1 MNIHEWLSVI
11 CWWKEPFIGILQ
23 FQFTARI
30 LHNRDKFSTK
40 VLSIQMPNNETE
52 DHRQI
57 LIQWPSDDHFLWC
70 CTIPAISK
78 EWRHELHPKKVCAV
92 IEEPDINGSLTCKE
106 KKKQWLWSS
115 KLLITWNIVNDRMY
129 VTWDFRYQLL

>member
-1 MNIHEWLSVI
+1 MSDCQLSVDEKNLLLAY
-11 CWWKEPFIGILQ
+11 CS
-23 FQFTARI
+23 
-30 LHNRDKFSTK
+30 FSLRLGSCT
-40 VLSIQMPNNETE
+40 TE
-52 DHRQI
+52 INLVQRYWVFKCPTMRQKI
-57 LIQWPSDDHFLWC
+57 TGNFLIQWPSDDHFLWC

-78 EWRHELHPKKVCAV
+78 EWRHKLHPKKVCSV
-92 IEEPDINGSLTCKE
+92 LEKPDINGSLTCKE